1 MPVDIYQKIQRDFGS
16 QANQVRAILEEVDAR
31 TKGLIENRLIR
42 SMIYLSEG
50 DIDKFRAIVELA
62 RTDPRDVYW
71 QAEYECGETR
81 LRDFT
86 KSFHDLKLL

>member
-1 MPVDIYQKIQRDFGS
+1 MKVDIYQRMIRDFGFDAAS
-16 QANQVRAILEEVDAR
+16 VRKILVEVDAR
-31 TKGLIENRLIR
+31 TKGLISDRLIR

-50 DIDKFRAIVELA
+50 SLEQFKVTLELA

-71 QAEYECGETR
+71 QAECDCGETQ

-86 KSFHDLKLL
+86 KPFNKNE